1 MPRAPWEG
9 WAHFSDYSGTDP
21 KHPHKCRSCGKVLP
35 DDAVVARKHLAFH
48 CSSFAE
54 SEVLSREGYVL
65 SFVGTKTKLTQEEE
79 SAKNTVLKQRGKRP
93 AEGDAEDVEGKNE
106 VCASAPGVCENV
118 FLHGLAGAKLR
129 LSSTGDAG
137 LLQHFQR
144 LPPSGI
150 SVCNDLLFRFQV
162 VNNLSLSVF
171 DCPEWSDF
179 LAVAAPALLQH
190 CINYGR
196 IRNGDY
202 INRMFMSVKDA
213 VEEALADCQCL
224 TTLAD
229 GWTDASGIALV
240 NIADMT
246 EYGSCFWLD
255 QATPRGSRHTAE
267 FYESVC
273 DKSISRANNRAF
285 ISDNPTT
292 MMALKS
298 TLVKKYK
305 GAAYKVGLPCHF
317 HVADLIAGDAL
328 GLTGAHTSDY
338 VVDELANPKTG
349 YVALA
354 KSIVIFFKNS
364 QAPLDA
370 FALAREEKNA
380 VIGSQN
386 RGKDRA
392 EHAPCRPTLKLAGA
406 TRKTSNCTML
416 VSVGVNVDVL
426 QTAVNSVTVA
436 QHILSLKKGKPNEPG
451 PRDNAEKM
459 RAAINEAGKLDALL
473 LHGEFLGLIQQAQR
487 VMEMPGKNLCD
498 VAFDY
503 SELVRR
509 VSSFPIGLAVKDKVV
524 RSIKYR
530 FENIVWSGAFA
541 CAVAVDPRLRFKLS
555 DTVGTG
561 KVLDLSWTS
570 VAADIVATARS
581 WIEQTFAT
589 DAMKDKL
596 LEQFGDLMDGSVF
609 PNNLPDTV
617 AQLRRAH
624 DMPAFRWCKLYGRTC
639 RVADLFRIIVSPL
652 VSLPSVADKVEHGNS
667 TYKWVQ
673 TGRVTLKSETAR
685 KLVYIIMNL
694 RALKHHR
701 ECVAAVYKPGQFQLG
716 WGWRPTSRDA
726 SSVLAVAEVD
736 AEPNP
741 AYAEAAS
748 RLAVSVAGLEAS
760 LPVAA
765 PEPRRS
771 PRNKLARTG
780 GGGAAAGK
788 GGAGAAAAAP
798 MPAARQL
805 KMITCW
811 TCGFVFQE
819 RPPSEDDVDPS
830 ACGRGDVC
838 KLPQPESE
846 EPAAE

>member
-118 FLHGLAGAKLR
+118 FL
-129 LSSTGDAG
+129 
-137 LLQHFQR
+137 
-144 LPPSGI
+144 
-150 SVCNDLLFRFQV
+150 
-162 VNNLSLSVF
+162 
-171 DCPEWSDF
+171 
-179 LAVAAPALLQH
+179 
-190 CINYGR
+190 
-196 IRNGDY
+196 
-202 INRMFMSVKDA
+202 
-213 VEEALADCQCL
+213 
-224 TTLAD
+224 
-229 GWTDASGIALV
+229 
-240 NIADMT
+240 
-246 EYGSCFWLD
+246 
-255 QATPRGSRHTAE
+255 
-267 FYESVC
+267 
-273 DKSISRANNRAF
+273 
-285 ISDNPTT
+285 
-292 MMALKS
+292 
-298 TLVKKYK
+298 
-305 GAAYKVGLPCHF
+305 
-317 HVADLIAGDAL
+317 
-328 GLTGAHTSDY
+328 
-338 VVDELANPKTG
+338 
-349 YVALA
+349 
-354 KSIVIFFKNS
+354 
-364 QAPLDA
+364 
-370 FALAREEKNA
+370 
-380 VIGSQN
+380 
-386 RGKDRA
+386 
-392 EHAPCRPTLKLAGA
+392 
-406 TRKTSNCTML
+406 
-416 VSVGVNVDVL
+416 
-426 QTAVNSVTVA
+426 
-436 QHILSLKKGKPNEPG
+436 
-451 PRDNAEKM
+451 
-459 RAAINEAGKLDALL
+459 
-473 LHGEFLGLIQQAQR
+473 
-487 VMEMPGKNLCD
+487 
-498 VAFDY
+498 
-503 SELVRR
+503 
-509 VSSFPIGLAVKDKVV
+509 
-524 RSIKYR
+524 
-530 FENIVWSGAFA
+530 
-541 CAVAVDPRLRFKLS
+541 
-555 DTVGTG
+555 
-561 KVLDLSWTS
+561 
-570 VAADIVATARS
+570 
-581 WIEQTFAT
+581 
-589 DAMKDKL
+589 
-596 LEQFGDLMDGSVF
+596 
-609 PNNLPDTV
+609 PDTV

-694 RALKHHR
+694 RALKDHR

-741 AYAEAAS
+741 PYAEAAS

-819 RPPSEDDVDPS
+819 RPPSEDDVDP
-830 ACGRGDVC
+830 CGRGDVC